1 MITLSHVCKN
11 YKIGKEEVKVL
22 KDINLTVE
30 RGEFI
35 AVTGPSGCGKT
46 SLLNL
51 ISGMD
56 RVSQGEIQFY
66 GQRLDN

>member
-35 AVTGPSGCGKT
+35 VLMT
-46 SLLNL
+46 SCFVSDLL
-51 ISGMD
+51 
-56 RVSQGEIQFY
+56 
-66 GQRLDN
+66 